1 MFWTLLEWKRR
12 HQNPNRP
19 FLPINHICFIR
30 TKTLTVLLYTYI
42 FKGAHTYTSTHT
54 HTYSKAFTS
63 CIYILKLIAFSHWQ
77 LQWKLPAG
85 NHKSLSEG
93 VILAVLCHPRI
104 ALSYKSFLTG
114 LGKLCIIF
122 KIVYSVGKFVIKGF
136 GSFLKYVLCVCACA
150 CACGHVCMCTYV
162 QIHV

>member
-1 MFWTLLEWKRR
+1 MFWTLLEWKTR

-30 TKTLTVLLYTYI
+30 TKTLTVPLYTYI
-42 FKGAHTYTSTHT
+42 FEGTHT
-54 HTYSKAFTS
+54 HMGTRIHIYSKAFTS

-93 VILAVLCHPRI
+93 VILVVLCHPRI
-104 ALSYKSFLTG
+104 ALSHKSFLTG

-136 GSFLKYVLCVCACA
+136 GSFLKYVLCVCVLV
-150 CACGHVCMCTYV
+150 HVCMCTHV